1 MNQKPVFR
9 TSGVPVSGAMA
20 TDKSRRD
27 ETRIL
32 SPQQWRSGIAAWL
45 GWFFDGLDMHLY
57 TLVATPFVAQLLAV
71 GQRDDQVAYFGSIIQ
86 AAFLVGWALG
96 GGLFGRIGDRLGR
109 ARALNLTI
117 LTYACFTGLSFLAET
132 WWQLLLCRFLAAL
145 GIGGEWAVGAA
156 LVSETWPRRWRPWI
170 AAGLQSAVN
179 IGVMFAMVAG
189 YILAPL
195 PSRAVFLVGI
205 LPALLVLWIRRA
217 VPETEE
223 WLQAKSRVT
232 SRPPG
237 IVDLFHGEVARTTVL
252 VILVCGLSLSGH
264 WAFLYWF
271 PQHLW
276 NHHDLAT
283 WSDGDRQRLASVVMI
298 LVMVGSIV
306 GNFLAGLIARL
317 VGYRRALFW
326 MFSFYFIVM
335 SGTYAAPHGRLVL
348 IGGLGLLGIAQGAF
362 ALFTM
367 YLPPLFPTLLRT
379 TGAGFCYNIGRIAA
393 ALGTVFF
400 GLFSRVGDHRLALL
414 YASILFVPAGV
425 IALFLPEAPGGSK
438 EL

>member
-9 TSGVPVSGAMA
+9 ASGVPVSAA
-20 TDKSRRD
+20 TAADKSRRD
-27 ETRIL
+27 EVQIL

-132 WWQLLLCRFLAAL
+132 WWQLLICRFLAAL

-223 WLQAKSRVT
+223 WLQAKSRAT

-237 IVDLFHGEVARTTVL
+237 IVDLFRGEVARTTVV

-335 SGTYAAPHGRLVL
+335 AGTYAAPHSRLVL

-393 ALGTVFF
+393 AVGTVFF

-414 YASILFVPAGV
+414 YASTLFVPAGV
-425 IALFLPEAPGGSK
+425 IALFLPETPGGSK